1 MITLAFDIYG
11 TLINP
16 AGITERLHTVAGD
29 KASTFARLWREKQLE
44 YTFRRG
50 LMNSYCD
57 FTVCVQQAL
66 QFTAANLQ
74 IALSKKENDRLM
86 ALYLELPAF
95 IDAERCLQK
104 LNRSEFRVYALSN
117 GTLQDVLQLLAYNQ
131 LQKYFLEVISV
142 EEIRTFKPDPAVY
155 RFFLEKSRSE
165 ASDSWLVS
173 SNPFDVIGAVSAGMK
188 AIWIQRDS
196 NAVFDPWEI
205 RPTITLQGLDA
216 LPETILQNHSK
227 ESGFI
232 P

>member
-29 KASTFARLWREKQLE
+29 KASAFARLWREKQLE

-50 LMNSYCD
+50 LMNSYRD

-74 IALSKKENDRLM
+74 ITLSKKEKDRLM
-86 ALYLELPAF
+86 VLYLELPAF

-104 LNRSEFRVYALSN
+104 LNCSEFRVYALSN

-155 RFFLEKSRSE
+155 HYFLEKSRSE

-173 SNPFDVIGAVSAGMK
+173 SNPFDVIGAISAGMQ
-188 AIWIQRDS
+188 AAWIQRHS
-196 NAVFDPWEI
+196 NTVFDPWEI

-216 LPETILQNHSK
+216 LPETILQYHS
-227 ESGFI
+227 
-232 P
+232 